1 MGEIIRNVVK
11 AFHTNQYN
19 IGIISCIPH
28 ACIFCEV
35 LKAVN
40 DFFVKNGG
48 LISLICHH
56 LASFLSYSVFPI
68 WQQLALLA
76 LLQLHYHG
84 TSSIEG
90 AVLGDSGHSTFCIL
104 VLNQLH
110 SFYFLMDYF
119 FAAVI

>member
-1 MGEIIRNVVK
+1 M
-11 AFHTNQYN
+11 
-19 IGIISCIPH
+19 H
-28 ACIFCEV
+28 AVFCEV

-40 DFFVKNGG
+40 DFYVKNGG
-48 LISLICHH
+48 LISLICLHH
-56 LASFLSYSVFPI
+56 LASSLSYFDFPI
-68 WQQLALLA
+68 LWQLALLA

-110 SFYFLMDYF
+110 R
-119 FAAVI
+119 I